1 MNAIGRS
8 RVDKLNDL
16 DLFSCSIAVILKGFL
31 LLPRADCCSR
41 MQTNRL
47 GDFPKEEPCCT
58 LDSPG
63 PNVVNLKV
71 GRAPHLL
78 VQMGVMGRQAFATL
92 RPRGVGGL
100 L

>member
-8 RVDKLNDL
+8 RVDRLNDL

-31 LLPRADCCSR
+31 LLPQVECCSR

-47 GDFPKEEPCCT
+47 GDFPKEEPGCT
-58 LDSPG
+58 LDIAG

-71 GRAPHLL
+71 GSAPHLL
-78 VQMGVMGRQAFATL
+78 VEIGVMGRQAYATL